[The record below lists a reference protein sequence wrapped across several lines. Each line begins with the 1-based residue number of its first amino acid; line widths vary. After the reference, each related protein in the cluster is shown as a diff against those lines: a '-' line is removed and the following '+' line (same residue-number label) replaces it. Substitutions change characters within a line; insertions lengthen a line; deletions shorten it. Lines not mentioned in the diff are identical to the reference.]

1 MEHLT
6 QPKDSTKTNNDSLHG
21 LPELDLLPFEPIS
34 KQQMNRALIY
44 FDALTKVENALAN
57 ASSATQQ
64 AWQNTKRFNRED
76 AFLKEI
82 AHKAQLSDLQLD
94 FIFEI
99 GITM

>member
-1 MEHLT
+1 
-6 QPKDSTKTNNDSLHG
+6 
-21 LPELDLLPFEPIS
+21 
-34 KQQMNRALIY
+34 
-44 FDALTKVENALAN
+44 VENALAN

-76 AFLKEI
+76 AFLNEI

>member
-6 QPKDSTKTNNDSLHG
+6 QPKISNQPSNGSLPG
-21 LPELDLLPFEPIS
+21 LPEFDLLPFEPIS
-34 KQQMNRALIY
+34 KQQMSRALIY
-44 FDALTKVENALAN
+44 FDALTKVENVLAH
-57 ASSATQQ
+57 ASEETQQ
-64 AWQNTKRFNRED
+64 AWQNAKKFNRDD

-82 AHKAQLSDLQLD
+82 AHKAQLTDLQLD

>member
-6 QPKDSTKTNNDSLHG
+6 QPKDSNKTNNDNMLG

-44 FDALTKVENALAN
+44 FNALTKVENALAN

-64 AWQNTKRFNRED
+64 AWQNTKRFNQKFED
-76 AFLKEI
+76 FKKSSNTPTNRPKSPPRFDAI
-82 AHKAQLSDLQLD
+82 
-94 FIFEI
+94 
-99 GITM
+99 